1 MAKSISDIR
10 VRKKRGRKK
19 PGPPRTTGPGEQVL
33 VRLHQPM
40 LGELER
46 WAAKSGVTRAEAIRR
61 LIEAALSDNNA
72 EGARSMIE
80 RALAGSEPTKQTS
93 PKAAAKASE
102 MAGEQIDKIGDPSAT
117 AEERQQRKRR
127 LIKGPREFRDM
138 RGDRPKPKG

>member
-1 MAKSISDIR
+1 MAKSIRAS
-10 VRKKRGRKK
+10 KKSRRGRPK
-19 PGPPRTTGPGEQVL
+19 TTGPGEQVV

-40 LGELER
+40 LGSIDQ
-46 WAAKSGVTRAEAIRR
+46 WAKHNDVTRAEAVRR
-61 LIEAALSDNNA
+61 LVELGLSNINA

-80 RALAGSEPTKQTS
+80 RALAGSEPTKRTS

-102 MAGEQIDKIGDPSAT
+102 MAGDQIDKIGDPLAT